1 MNTSMNTVTVSPIT
15 VSPFGSSKPLIL
27 LSRLLLPP
35 GQSGAPILP
44 TAAELGIAEIS
55 RGEFDEML
63 ALASSHHVVMR
74 GLEVFL
80 QIMLQGKD
88 ETRADWA
95 ATALAA
101 ERARIDNAMTFLT
114 AVCAAFE
121 TEGWNIA
128 VIKSLD
134 HWPDLG
140 SDLDLYTT
148 VDSADVLRLM
158 KARFGA
164 EVSSRS
170 WGDRLARKW
179 NFAIPGLP
187 ESVEIHMGRLGQTGE
202 QVAIAS
208 SLAGRSRLARFGNYT
223 FRVPVA
229 ADRLMISSLQRMYRH
244 FYFRLC
250 DIVDTATLA
259 ETGAIDY
266 EDLRFAA
273 KSAGIWKGVASYLAI
288 VSDYVKCY
296 RGKGLDLPAFV
307 TIAAR
312 FGGSE
317 IHFNRGFL
325 RIPIMPQSAKLYGS
339 QLTTLLL
346 NRELKN
352 SVRLSLLPCLA
363 TAAAVGQKITGSDKG
378 IW

>member
-1 MNTSMNTVTVSPIT
+1 
-15 VSPFGSSKPLIL
+15 
-27 LSRLLLPP
+27 
-35 GQSGAPILP
+35 
-44 TAAELGIAEIS
+44 
-55 RGEFDEML
+55 
-63 ALASSHHVVMR
+63 
-74 GLEVFL
+74 
-80 QIMLQGKD
+80 
-88 ETRADWA
+88 
-95 ATALAA
+95 
-101 ERARIDNAMTFLT
+101 
-114 AVCAAFE
+114 
-121 TEGWNIA
+121 
-128 VIKSLD
+128 
-134 HWPDLG
+134 
-140 SDLDLYTT
+140 
-148 VDSADVLRLM
+148 M
-158 KARFGA
+158 KERFGA

-187 ESVEIHMGRLGQTGE
+187 ESVEIHVGRLGQTGE
-202 QVAIAS
+202 QVAIAG
-208 SLAGRSRLARFGNYT
+208 SLAGRSRLAHFGNRT

-250 DIVDTATLA
+250 DIVDTATLSA
-259 ETGAIDY
+259 TGAIDHEAIDY

-288 VSDYVKCY
+288 VSDYVKYY
-296 RGKGLDLPAFV
+296 RGQGLDLPAFV